1 MKKPLLLLIGVG
13 SVLSCNKDENKP
25 TNGWEWFGTHD
36 SPVYNYV
43 LISANQ
49 VTNKTDSNDYQ
60 IAVAAAF
67 IDSNTNKLSGVSDL
81 VVNEISIVRGTDSTY
96 NFGYDN
102 TPYFQEGLSL
112 FGTDVSIKIKGVTEA
127 DTVSK
132 TVYLP
137 KRLVKLISDFPDV
150 LDLSKPLNLFWD
162 PDEQNY
168 WGNVIIQVYYYPGLS
183 SGSDPSLPK
192 QIQALNFTAPD
203 RGSYTISADDL
214 KRFPPKAYV
223 GISIARGTQNQA
235 VLPVSRKRVYFFSS
249 SSASTMPLLVGGIAS
264 PVP

>member
-1 MKKPLLLLIGVG
+1 MKKPLILLIGVG

-25 TNGWEWFGTHD
+25 TNGWDWFGTHD

-49 VTNKTDSNDYQ
+49 VTNKSDSNDFQ

-67 IDSNTNKLSGVSDL
+67 IDSSTNKLAGVSDL
-81 VVNEISIVRGTDSTY
+81 VVNERSIVPGTDSTY
-96 NFGYDN
+96 NFGYNN

-112 FGTDVSIKIKGVTEA
+112 FGTDVSIKIKGTTA
-127 DTVSK
+127 DDTVNK

-150 LDLSKPLNLFWD
+150 IDLSKPLNLSWD
-162 PDEQNY
+162 PDQRNF

-183 SGSDPSLPK
+183 SGQDPTLPK
-192 QIQALNFTAPD
+192 QISPLNYTAPD
-203 RGSYTISADDL
+203 RGSYSISAKDL
-214 KRFPPKAYV
+214 QKFPAKAYV
-223 GISIARGTQNQA
+223 GISIARGTQNEA
-235 VLPVSRKRVYFFSS
+235 VLPVSKKRVFFFSS
-249 SSASTMPLLVGGIAS
+249 SSASTVPLLVASSVS